1 MISSMNTTRTKL
13 SITLA
18 PDVVKEIDRAVE
30 RRVADSRSAVI
41 EKWLRRVS
49 RLNAEARLRDETIA
63 YYESLSAADTADD
76 TALSTA
82 GAAAARRLNL
92 DE

>member
-1 MISSMNTTRTKL
+1 MNTTRTKL

>member
-1 MISSMNTTRTKL
+1 MINRMAAARTKL

-18 PDVVKEIDRAVE
+18 PDVVEEIDRAVE

-41 EKWLRRVS
+41 EKWLRRAS
-49 RLNAEARLRDETIA
+49 RLNAEARLRDETVA
-63 YYESLSAADTADD
+63 YYESLSASEMADD
-76 TALSTA
+76 VALSK
-82 GAAAARRLNL
+82 AASRAARRLNL

>member
-1 MISSMNTTRTKL
+1 MTAARTKL

-18 PDVVKEIDRAVE
+18 PDVVQEIDRAVE
-30 RRVADSRSAVI
+30 RDVAASRSAVI

-63 YYESLSAADTADD
+63 YYESLSAADTQDD
-76 TALSTA
+76 AALSKA
-82 GAAAARRLNL
+82 GSTAARRLNL